1 MRGGSDRNEPGT
13 GNRWLLSLLSNIHIE
28 VTQTWRLR
36 ELLFSH
42 WELLAS
48 SLVDWLL
55 RTRFI
60 VNA

>member
-13 GNRWLLSLLSNIHIE
+13 GNGWLLSLLSNIHIK
-28 VTQTWRLR
+28 VTQAWRLR

-48 SLVDWLL
+48 SLVVWLL